1 MTGRWCP
8 LVIANEIGLPLNDAL
23 HKRFMSATIVWP
35 KGPSRHTRPRPLR
48 SFSMR
53 TFAPKE
59 CPAVVAGRTT
69 SPETHTITG
78 TLKKSIRHMFYLKID
93 QKYHFV
99 IRAAD
104 NNLTYFLVTIP
115 HPCLS
120 SPVHCLAKVTFS
132 AHAAAPAV
140 MVLDEDL
147 CSQRVPGRWCPL
159 RLALQLGLPNND
171 LLCKHFVRCHYV
183 PPQQV
188 FSINAAM
195 PHRENA
201 SLGSPATHSY
211 THTDAE
217 QQHPAEPNDFIR
229 LDQSGSN
236 GAEGSQPPQLADA
249 DIFPGIQQSA
259 SEAMMTTAPPAAPTA
274 ADPLS
279 FLDRAYGVCRYQGC
293 GKGFY
298 PDPRR
303 QDNLT
308 RHGQTH
314 QGHSKVVNK

>member
-147 CSQRVPGRWCPL
+147 CSQRVPGP
-159 RLALQLGLPNND
+159 
-171 LLCKHFVRCHYV
+171 
-183 PPQQV
+183 
-188 FSINAAM
+188 
-195 PHRENA
+195 
-201 SLGSPATHSY
+201 
-211 THTDAE
+211 HTDAE